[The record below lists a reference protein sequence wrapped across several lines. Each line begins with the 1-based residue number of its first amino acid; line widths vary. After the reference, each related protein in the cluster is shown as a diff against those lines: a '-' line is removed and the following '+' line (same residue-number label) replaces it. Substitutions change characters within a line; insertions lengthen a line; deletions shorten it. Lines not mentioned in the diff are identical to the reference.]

1 MLRRCCIDVAVFA
14 CSQLDCDSCRGKS
27 PCLPVKKEHPEKERK
42 TQGRYRLTSR
52 FYRKRIISPVDEEW
66 SEIAFPCILS
76 SDLSI
81 FLSCLIAM
89 FITPIYDDVFL
100 PRVLTCRC
108 ISARGTS
115 NVTHEMSCLKI
126 LNFLRSL
133 IAILFSLSL
142 SLSLDGRKKHLS
154 RSSSASEGSRF
165 LFFERRES

>member
-115 NVTHEMSCLKI
+115 NVTHEMS
-126 LNFLRSL
+126 
-133 IAILFSLSL
+133 FSLSL